1 MTVRAFLPHPLPLP
15 KAKGLSLQHR
25 LFVSEYLANGFNAT
39 KAAVSA
45 GYKARN
51 ADVVGPRL
59 LRSVG
64 IAKAV
69 QARMD
74 ARIEKAELTADRV
87 LEELRRLAFS
97 DPRGFY
103 HVDGRPKAMH
113 ELTAEQASCIASVEV
128 ILKNVEA
135 GDGHID
141 RLHKLKTW
149 DKPKAL
155 EMLAKYFKL
164 LTDVSEVRGRL
175 SVTAVDEMTDEAIVD
190 RLRGLLGK
198 VAPAQIAGAQG

>member
-1 MTVRAFLPHPLPLP
+1 MR
-15 KAKGLSLQHR
+15 LQHR
-25 LFVSEYLANGFNAT
+25 LFVAEYLANGFNAT
-39 KAAVSA
+39 KAAESA
-45 GYKARN
+45 GYSLKTSYAQ
-51 ADVVGPRL
+51 GSRL
-59 LRSVG
+59 LRDAQV
-64 IAKAV
+64 AKAINT
-69 QARMD
+69 RTE

-87 LEELRRLAFS
+87 LEELRRLAFV

-103 HVDGRPKAMH
+103 HVDGRPKAMW

-141 RLHKLKTW
+141 RLHKLKAW

-164 LTDVSEVRGRL
+164 LTEVSEVRGRL
-175 SVTAVDEMTDEAIVD
+175 SITAVDEMSDEQIVD

-198 VAPAQIAGAQG
+198 VAPAELAGSAESLEKMAPVHRVETTR